1 MYVEALVGP
10 DSVDTIPAATL
21 EAYKHDGQPADRLTG
36 SADDAAQVLAR
47 GAELGIDMEAV
58 AAELEADGVAKFVDP
73 FHKLINSIDA
83 KRLAV
88 LS

>member
-1 MYVEALVGP
+1 
-10 DSVDTIPAATL
+10 
-21 EAYKHDGQPADRLTG
+21 
-36 SADDAAQVLAR
+36 VLAR
-47 GAELGIDMEAV
+47 AAELGIDMEAV